1 MLRNTN
7 LDFFLKIV
15 RKVKRFVILKKYFLP
30 GLSTGFEDCVVQNQN
45 KISVFYSCCCCFYS
59 TPTILQHPRPCNFYF
74 TYSTKM
80 GGSLEASHCA
90 DGGNRRG
97 EFEVSLQ
104 CFHSDNLHHHYHL
117 HYHRH
122 RQYYHKHIDVQYVS
136 VVLVVKLIYLSYTKS
151 S

>member
-1 MLRNTN
+1 MIQTEYT
-7 LDFFLKIV
+7 DTHICQKFKKKKIIFF
-15 RKVKRFVILKKYFLP
+15 F
-30 GLSTGFEDCVVQNQN
+30 
-45 KISVFYSCCCCFYS
+45 
-59 TPTILQHPRPCNFYF
+59 NFYF